1 MKLSAKQAAP
11 IRQVTGAGVLGSRCC
26 EVQCRE
32 VGLTTWSIIGGVI
45 MLWFVMSW
53 LVMAFVVAVVFG
65 HAARRDEGGVE
76 REIANK
82 TTSADGGARTLR

>member
-1 MKLSAKQAAP
+1 
-11 IRQVTGAGVLGSRCC
+11 
-26 EVQCRE
+26 
-32 VGLTTWSIIGGVI
+32 